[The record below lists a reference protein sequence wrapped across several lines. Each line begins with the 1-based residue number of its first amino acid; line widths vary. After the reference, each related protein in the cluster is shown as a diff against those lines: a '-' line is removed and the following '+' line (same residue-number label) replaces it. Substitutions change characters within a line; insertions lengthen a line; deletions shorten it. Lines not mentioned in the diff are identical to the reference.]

1 MSRVVRVARAGLHQW
16 EEPCLSGTR
25 GSGTVF
31 FSGCRL
37 RCAFC
42 QNQEISRRGRGWNLE
57 IPRLAE
63 VFRELEEQGA
73 HNLNL
78 VTPTHFAGPILEAL
92 ALASPGIPVVWNSSG
107 YESVDL
113 VARVASRVDIFLPDF
128 KYALPGPAARY
139 SAREDYPEVAQAA
152 IRAMRQVTGP
162 ALFDEEGLLLRGT
175 VVRHLVLPGNL
186 PNTLAA
192 LDFLATLPTG
202 TPVSLMA
209 QYTPVGDL
217 AGFPELKRA
226 LTCAE
231 YEKVLESLDE
241 FPDLDGWVQDLQSA
255 DARFIPAFDGSGLGD
270 VGPGTSKGSVPG
282 AVGRQGAERLTR
294 AVGPGP
300 A

>member
-1 MSRVVRVARAGLHQW
+1 VSRVVRVARAGLHHW

-42 QNQEISRRGRGWNLE
+42 QNQEISRQGRGWNLE

-78 VTPTHFAGPILEAL
+78 VTPTHFAESIREAL
-92 ALASPGIPVVWNSSG
+92 ALARPSIPVVWNSSG
-107 YESVDL
+107 YETVDL
-113 VARVASRVDIFLPDF
+113 VARVAPWVDIFLPDF
-128 KYALPGPAARY
+128 KYASPGLAARY
-139 SAREDYPEVAQAA
+139 SAREDYSETARAA
-152 IRAMRQVTGP
+152 IQAMREATGP
-162 ALFDEEGLLLRGT
+162 ALFDEEGLLARGT

-192 LDFLATLPTG
+192 LDFLATLPAG
-202 TPVSLMA
+202 TPVSIMA

-217 AGFPELKRA
+217 AAFPELNRT
-226 LTCAE
+226 LTSEE
-231 YEKVLESLDE
+231 YEQVLDYLDGL
-241 FPDLDGWVQDLQSA
+241 PDLDGWVQDLQSA
-255 DARFIPAFDGSGLGD
+255 DARFIPTFDGSGLGD
-270 VGPGTSKGSVPG
+270 VGPCTSEGSVLG
-282 AVGRQGAERLTR
+282 ALSGG
-294 AVGPGP
+294 
-300 A
+300 

>member
-1 MSRVVRVARAGLHQW
+1 VSRVVRVARAGLHHW

-31 FSGCRL
+31 FSGCAL

-63 VFRELEEQGA
+63 AFRKLEEQGA

-78 VTPTHFAGPILEAL
+78 VTPTHFAEPILEAL
-92 ALASPGIPVVWNSSG
+92 GLARPGIPVVWNSSG

-113 VARVASRVDIFLPDF
+113 VARLAPWVDIFLPDF
-128 KYALPGPAARY
+128 KYASSGLAARY
-139 SAREDYPEVAQAA
+139 SAREDYPEKARAA
-152 IRAMRQVTGP
+152 IQAMRQATGP

-175 VVRHLVLPGNL
+175 LVRHLVLPGNL

-202 TPVSLMA
+202 TPVSIMA

-217 AGFPELKRA
+217 AGLPELTRT
-226 LTCAE
+226 LTPEE
-231 YEKVLESLDE
+231 YEQVLEHLDG
-241 FPDLDGWVQDLQSA
+241 FPDMDGWVQELQSA
-255 DARFIPAFDGSGLGD
+255 DARFIPAFDGTGLTD
-270 VGPGTSKGSVPG
+270 VGPSIEKEPSRDP
-282 AVGRQGAERLTR
+282 
-294 AVGPGP
+294 
-300 A
+300 